1 MVAWCNKPKPCII
14 MKKPEILQINN
25 RLFIKKLGFV
35 YWHIAASILWL
46 QALIVM
52 GGLAIAFLDK
62 KPIGETM
69 YLTYITAL
77 TIGYGDLT
85 PESGLSKLIAIG
97 IGVLGIIFTG
107 LMVAATLKAL
117 ELTIKEQKNET

>member
-1 MVAWCNKPKPCII
+1 
-14 MKKPEILQINN
+14 MKKVTIFHINN

-69 YLTYITAL
+69 YLAFITAL

-97 IGVLGIIFTG
+97 IGFLGIVFTG

-117 ELTIKEQKNET
+117 ELTINEQKKGGSKQGD